1 MKINEEEIKNFFHFI
16 NERQEIW
23 YKRFINKEDPPW
35 TNDKILQKWKFCN
48 VYRENDSGTIF
59 LQENILNTKS
69 DIELL
74 FKIIVYRI
82 FNKIETY
89 EEIKDLLSIQNYECG
104 RLKDRLKAYRE
115 NGNKVFTNAFMI
127 TGLRFAGSLDK
138 IDNICYVIDIIFW
151 DIKSIYNVLKNE
163 DKTLETFHNKLMT
176 YKGFGGFLAYI
187 ICTDIIQSRLGLW
200 SEDDW
205 VHWGNGCVKGL
216 RILFPNITR
225 KNYEKGLKYLKNNQE
240 KYFKELNLD
249 FKYINEKK
257 LSLMNIEHCV
267 CEYYK
272 WWKTRE
278 KIGRPRIRF
287 QYKKM

>member
-82 FNKIETY
+82 FN
-89 EEIKDLLSIQNYECG
+89 
-104 RLKDRLKAYRE
+104 
-115 NGNKVFTNAFMI
+115 
-127 TGLRFAGSLDK
+127 K

-287 QYKKM
+287 QYEKM